1 MSNLVFLNDYR
12 WNVDWIVQ
20 DLMDEFFE
28 TGTDEII
35 KWLIINKE
43 DVGLTEKEIKNL
55 DLEDLKLTYVNT
67 SLKMLGMS
75 IIHKN
80 NFRW

>member
-1 MSNLVFLNDYR
+1 MYLNDYR
-12 WNVDWIVQ
+12 WNVDCIISY
-20 DLMDEFFE
+20 LIDEFFE
-28 TGTDEII
+28 TGTDGII
-35 KWLIINKE
+35 QWLIQNKE

-55 DLEDLKLTYVNT
+55 DIEELKLTYVNT

-75 IIHKN
+75 IVHKN

>member
-1 MSNLVFLNDYR
+1 M
-12 WNVDWIVQ
+12 DWIVQ

>member
-1 MSNLVFLNDYR
+1 MSNLVYLNVYM
-12 WNVDWIVQ
+12 WNVVWIIS
-20 DLMDEFFE
+20 DLIDEFFE
-28 TGTDEII
+28 TGTDGII
-35 KWLIINKE
+35 QWLIQNKE

-55 DLEDLKLTYVNT
+55 DIEELKLTYVNT

-75 IIHKN
+75 IVHKN